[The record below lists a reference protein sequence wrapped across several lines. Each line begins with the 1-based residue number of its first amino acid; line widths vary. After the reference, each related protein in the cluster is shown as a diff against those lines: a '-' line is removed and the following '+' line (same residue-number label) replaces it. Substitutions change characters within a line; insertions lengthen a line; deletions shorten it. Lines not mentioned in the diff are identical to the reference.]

1 MTAAGARGLQ
11 TVISIRVQP
20 TEDLLLTTLHL
31 STDSLKSTK
40 IQKNKR
46 KKIQNKPSNIRKE
59 NKKIKWNQTNRQ
71 HQRRHSLLEHTGVG
85 FLYLVISGDFVFVN
99 FYTHTNKDCPS
110 KSAVSPPKFKIK
122 SFDDPRKTFENKKVL
137 PVLFV
142 RGRRPLLDYRHCTFI
157 FSYIYY
163 I

>member
-20 TEDLLLTTLHL
+20 TEDLLPTTLHL

-59 NKKIKWNQTNRQ
+59 NKKIK
-71 HQRRHSLLEHTGVG
+71 
-85 FLYLVISGDFVFVN
+85 
-99 FYTHTNKDCPS
+99 
-110 KSAVSPPKFKIK
+110 
-122 SFDDPRKTFENKKVL
+122 
-137 PVLFV
+137 
-142 RGRRPLLDYRHCTFI
+142 
-157 FSYIYY
+157 
-163 I
+163 